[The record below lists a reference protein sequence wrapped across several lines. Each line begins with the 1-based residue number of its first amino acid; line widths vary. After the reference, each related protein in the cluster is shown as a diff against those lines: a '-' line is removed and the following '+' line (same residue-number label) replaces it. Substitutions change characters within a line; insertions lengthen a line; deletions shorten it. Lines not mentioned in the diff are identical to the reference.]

1 MGQVAFDIN
10 CREFKGMEW
19 LVQDWDL
26 GSVLPKTEQVI
37 VHAQNVEH
45 HGREPLSRAK

>member
-10 CREFKGMEW
+10 YREFKGMKW

-26 GSVLPKTEQVI
+26 GSVLPKTEQI
-37 VHAQNVEH
+37 TVHAQNVEH
-45 HGREPLSRAK
+45 HGREPLNWAK